1 MIVNTSA
8 IYEKG
13 RQAGLAG
20 KRCGKTP
27 YTQRDLQKVWISGWR
42 EGCAERR
49 AAKK

>member
-1 MIVNTSA
+1 MIVDTSG

-27 YTQRDLQKVWISGWR
+27 YTQSDLKRVWVAGWR
-42 EGCAERR
+42 AGAEERR
-49 AAKK
+49 TAKK